1 MKLTP
6 RLYLCLLCYKQVII
20 CRHCD
25 RGNIYCGWVCAQKAR
40 TKSLHLAGSRYQS
53 TLKGKCC
60 HAARQARYRIRLR
73 KKVTHQGS
81 LNPLLNDSIK
91 SRKNSPKKIK
101 SNQDCVISRC
111 QFCNKLVAQWVR
123 NDFLR
128 RRDRKKSVLVAIFPQ
143 GP

>member
-1 MKLTP
+1 MEHTP
-6 RLYLCLLCYKQVII
+6 RLYLCLLCYEQVII

-40 TKSLHLAGSRYQS
+40 IKSLHLAGSRYQS
-53 TLKGKCC
+53 TLNGKRH
-60 HAARQARYRIRLR
+60 HAARQARYRLRLE

-81 LNPLLNDSIK
+81 LNPPKNDSIETL
-91 SRKNSPKKIK
+91 KNRPKKIK
-101 SNQDCVISRC
+101 RNQDCDVSTC
-111 QFCNKLVAQWVR
+111 HFCNNLVAKWIR

-128 RRDRKKSVLVAIFPQ
+128 RRDPKKSVLVPIVPQ